1 MTEGQWHKDHSFG
14 DFCEFCHGG
23 NTASTVK
30 AEAHADFSMIPVE
43 NPGNAC
49 SSCHPNDYQERAQ
62 EYAELLNIEIPDAGA
77 PVAAAPSG
85 DSDDSDESSGGTAA
99 ESSGESATTTASGGS
114 SISIPSGGEVVD
126 FNELLNE
133 ADKDSTVNVGN
144 LIFIGLII
152 GLGFVWAGLFWS
164 FNKEK
169 ITEKFQRIASE
180 PPIDAGESEVQNQS
194 VTQDEIL
201 RTLNDRPQLRQLFMQ
216 LKDSDPAVL
225 DALISITG
233 QNGNSEK
240 LIKTIGKLD
249 LNLMKSLQNLRESE
263 LDVLLTLA
271 KKM

>member
-23 NTASTVK
+23 NTATSVK
-30 AEAHADFSMIPVE
+30 PEAHTDISMIPVE

-62 EYAELLNIEIPDAGA
+62 EYAKILNIEIPDGGA
-77 PVAAAPSG
+77 PVAAATSG
-85 DSDDSDESSGGTAA
+85 DSDDSAGGSTSGSPGQTAATTSSGG
-99 ESSGESATTTASGGS
+99 SN
-114 SISIPSGGEVVD
+114 ISIPSGGDVVD

-133 ADKDSTVNVGN
+133 ADQDSSVNMGN
-144 LIFIGLII
+144 LILIGLII
-152 GLGFVWAGLFWS
+152 GLGFVWVGMFWS
-164 FNKEK
+164 FNREK
-169 ITEKFQRIASE
+169 ITEKFQKIASE
-180 PPIDAGESEVQNQS
+180 PPPDADETGIEHQS
-194 VTQDEIL
+194 VTRDEIV
-201 RTLNDRPQLRQLFMQ
+201 RTFDDRPQLHQLFMQ
-216 LKDSDPAVL
+216 LKDADPAVL

-249 LNLMKSLQNLRESE
+249 LGLMKSLQNLRESE